1 MTVFYVLQ
9 NWKEYD
15 VRKQGSGMDPRFFNC
30 LENWE
35 IEFLVKR
42 IQHIYT
48 FISDGLI
55 RGAISKACDKE
66 TVTRERENFVNAV
79 LEYLAI
85 PAN

>member
-15 VRKQGSGMDPRFFNC
+15 VRKKGSGMDPRFFNC

-35 IEFLVKR
+35 IDFLIKR

-48 FISDGLI
+48 FIPDGMI
-55 RGAISKACDKE
+55 RKAISKACEKE
-66 TVTRERENFVNAV
+66 NVARQRENFVSAV
-79 LEYLAI
+79 LEHLAI